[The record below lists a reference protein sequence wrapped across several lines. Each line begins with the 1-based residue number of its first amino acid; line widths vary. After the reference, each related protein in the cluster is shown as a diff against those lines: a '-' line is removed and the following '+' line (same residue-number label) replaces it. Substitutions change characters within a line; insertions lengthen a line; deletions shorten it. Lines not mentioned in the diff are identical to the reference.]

1 MGMDLGIT
9 VAKSINM
16 ITDESNWTDHYDF
29 DEIRNNEMFHSNTE
43 NDEFQWP
50 TDRPIDMWYARK
62 FYDLLDG
69 VSELKESYKEPNVI
83 RIKKDT
89 LKKMIECYAF
99 TPDYFD
105 SFNGL
110 PRLCELYQM
119 YDELQANGLN
129 LYFWNSY

>member
-16 ITDESNWTDHYDF
+16 VDWKDHYDF
-29 DEIRNNEMFHSNTE
+29 DEIHDNKLFCDKDGYFNCPV
-43 NDEFQWP
+43 DK
-50 TDRPIDMWYARK
+50 PIDVWYARK
-62 FYDLLDG
+62 FYDLLNN
-69 VSELKESYKEPNVI
+69 VPELEESYTKYVI
-83 RIKKDT
+83 PLKKAT

-105 SFNGL
+105 GFNGL

-119 YDELQANGLN
+119 YDELQVNGLN

>member
-16 ITDESNWTDHYDF
+16 VTDENSNWSDHYDF
-29 DEIRNNEMFHSNTE
+29 DEIHDNNLFYNE
-43 NDEFQWP
+43 DGDFQWP
-50 TDRPIDMWYARK
+50 TDKPVDVWYARK
-62 FYDLLDG
+62 FYDLLDS
-69 VSELKESYKEPNVI
+69 VSELRESYKEPVI

-99 TPDYFD
+99 TPDYFGG
-105 SFNGL
+105 FNGL

-119 YDELQANGLN
+119 YDKLQANGLN

>member
-1 MGMDLGIT
+1 MGMDLGIC
-9 VAKSINM
+9 ASKSIELV
-16 ITDESNWTDHYDF
+16 TDDSKWSDHYDY
-29 DEIRNNEMFHSNTE
+29 DEIHD
-43 NDEFQWP
+43 NDLFYEEYGVFKWP
-50 TDRPIDMWYARK
+50 TDKPINMWYARK

-69 VSELKESYKEPNVI
+69 VPELQESYQKPYVI
-83 RIKKDT
+83 RLKKDT

-110 PRLCELYQM
+110 PRLCELYQL

>member
-9 VAKSINM
+9 VAKAINM
-16 ITDESNWTDHYDF
+16 VTNESDWADHYDF
-29 DEIRNNEMFHSNTE
+29 DEIHNNILFY
-43 NDEFQWP
+43 DEYGDFQWP
-50 TDRPIDMWYARK
+50 TDKPVDVWYARK

-89 LKKMIECYAF
+89 LKKMIEYYAF

-105 SFNGL
+105 GFNGL

-119 YDELQANGLN
+119 YDKLQANGLN

>member
-9 VAKSINM
+9 IAKSIDM
-16 ITDESNWTDHYDF
+16 VMDETRWEDHYDF
-29 DEIRNNEMFHSNTE
+29 DEIRDNNLFYNEEGGFN
-43 NDEFQWP
+43 WP
-50 TDRPIDMWYARK
+50 VDKPIDVWYARK
-62 FYDLLDG
+62 FYDLLDD
-69 VSELKESYKEPNVI
+69 VPELKESYTKYVI
-83 RIKKDT
+83 PLKKAT

-119 YDELQANGLN
+119 YDELQVNELN

>member
-1 MGMDLGIT
+1 MGMDIGIT
-9 VAKSINM
+9 IAKSINTVIDDNQM
-16 ITDESNWTDHYDF
+16 SNHYDF
-29 DEIRNNEMFHSNTE
+29 DEIRDNNLFY
-43 NDEFQWP
+43 DEDGAFQWP
-50 TDRPIDMWYARK
+50 TDKPIDMWYARK
-62 FYDLLDG
+62 FYRLLEG
-69 VSELKESYKEPNVI
+69 VPELKESYDAPYVI

-105 SFNGL
+105 GFNGL

>member
-9 VAKSINM
+9 IAKSIDM
-16 ITDESNWTDHYDF
+16 VMDETRWEDHYDF
-29 DEIRNNEMFHSNTE
+29 DEIHDNNLFYNEDGGFR
-43 NDEFQWP
+43 WP
-50 TDRPIDMWYARK
+50 TDRPVDVWYARK
-62 FYDLLDG
+62 FYDLLEG
-69 VSELKESYKEPNVI
+69 VPELKESYKEPCII

-105 SFNGL
+105 GFNGL

>member
-9 VAKSINM
+9 AAKSINM
-16 ITDESNWTDHYDF
+16 VMNESDWADHYDF
-29 DEIRNNEMFHSNTE
+29 DEIRDNNLFY
-43 NDEFQWP
+43 DEDGSFNWP
-50 TDRPIDMWYARK
+50 VDKPIDIWYARK
-62 FYDLLDG
+62 FYDLLND
-69 VSELKESYKEPNVI
+69 VPELKESYTKYAIPL
-83 RIKKDT
+83 KKAT

-105 SFNGL
+105 GFNGL

>member
-9 VAKSINM
+9 AAKSINM
-16 ITDESNWTDHYDF
+16 VMDETRWKDHYDF
-29 DEIRNNEMFHSNTE
+29 DEIRDNNLFY
-43 NDEFQWP
+43 DEDGGFQWP
-50 TDRPIDMWYARK
+50 IDRPVDVWYARK
-62 FYDLLDG
+62 FYRLLEG
-69 VSELKESYKEPNVI
+69 VPELKESYNAPYMI

-119 YDELQANGLN
+119 YDELQVNGLN

>member
-9 VAKSINM
+9 IAKSIDM
-16 ITDESNWTDHYDF
+16 VMDETRWEDHYDF
-29 DEIRNNEMFHSNTE
+29 DEIRE
-43 NDEFQWP
+43 NDLFYNEDGSFNWP
-50 TDRPIDMWYARK
+50 TDKPINAWYARK
-62 FYDLLDG
+62 FYDLLDE
-69 VSELKESYKEPNVI
+69 VPELKVSYAEYVI
-83 RIKKDT
+83 PIKKAT

-105 SFNGL
+105 GFNGL

-119 YDELQANGLN
+119 YDELQVKGLN

>member
-16 ITDESNWTDHYDF
+16 VTDENSNWSDHYDF
-29 DEIRNNEMFHSNTE
+29 DEIHDNNLFYNE
-43 NDEFQWP
+43 DGDFQWP
-50 TDRPIDMWYARK
+50 TDKPVDVWYARK